1 MSDTERA
8 HGGRRKREGSTSS
21 PDDPA
26 TRSDSRPS
34 SGDERRSKRAAT
46 CTSTAARGGPPKGR
60 RVLHD
65 LIYTRPQAVKLSKK
79 GTTGTPVPI
88 KSNYFK
94 LDTRPSWAIFQY
106 RVEFAPDVE
115 VSNIRKAILRG
126 HKNMFDGFLFDGTML
141 LTSKRLKEDITQLTT
156 QRTDGSI
163 VVVTMKFVGQVSMTQ
178 QGSLQVLNLIM
189 RRSMEGLKL
198 QLVGR
203 NFFDAV
209 AKITIRDYRL
219 ELWPGYVTSIRQ
231 HEQDILLCTEIQS
244 KVMRM
249 ETLYDILQD
258 CIKNYR
264 DYKEAFSKIIIGT
277 TVLTDYS
284 NKTYRVDD
292 IDWEQ
297 SPNSVFTV
305 KEGTV
310 TYADYY
316 LKRYQ
321 IRIRD
326 LRQPLILSRSKD
338 RQKRQG
344 QADLI
349 ALIPELCRATGLTE
363 DMRSNFRLMKAV
375 AEHTRIG
382 PGQRIRRLLDF
393 NQRLKRTPEA
403 MEVLKEWNMTL
414 AQDLIEFT
422 GRELPPERIVCNDR
436 E

>member
-1 MSDTERA
+1 MSDSERA
-8 HGGRRKREGSTSS
+8 HGGRRKREGSATP
-21 PDDPA
+21 PDDSTSQGGSADEQRRYKRPA
-26 TRSDSRPS
+26 TSM
-34 SGDERRSKRAAT
+34 
-46 CTSTAARGGPPKGR
+46 STVAGVGLPKGR

-79 GTTGTPVPI
+79 GTTGSGVPI
-88 KSNYFK
+88 KSNYFR
-94 LDTRPSWAIFQY
+94 LDTRPNWAIYQY
-106 RVEFAPDVE
+106 RVEFAPDIE

-141 LTSKRLKEDITQLTT
+141 LTSKRLKEDITQLAT
-156 QRTDGSI
+156 QRTDKSNVI
-163 VVVTMKFVGQVSMTQ
+163 LTIKFVGQVSMTQ

-209 AKITIRDYRL
+209 AKISIRDYRL

-231 HEQDILLCTEIQS
+231 HEYDILLCTEISS

-258 CIKNYR
+258 CLKNFR
-264 DYKEAFSKIIIGT
+264 DHKEAFTKLIIGT

-292 IDWEQ
+292 VDWEQ
-297 SPNSVFTV
+297 SPASVFSC
-305 KEGTV
+305 KDGTIS
-310 TYADYY
+310 YADYY
-316 LKRYQ
+316 QKRYQ

-326 LRQPLILSRSKD
+326 YRQPLILSRSKD
-338 RQKRQG
+338 KQRRNG

-414 AQDLIEFT
+414 APDLIEFT
-422 GRELPPERIVCNDR
+422 GRELPPEKIVCNDR

>member
-1 MSDTERA
+1 MSDSERA
-8 HGGRRKREGSTSS
+8 HGGRRKREGSGSS

-26 TRSDSRPS
+26 SRGDSRHS
-34 SGDERRSKRAAT
+34 SSDERRRKRPAPST
-46 CTSTAARGGPPKGR
+46 TAAVRAGPPKGR

-79 GTTGTPVPI
+79 GTTGNGIPI

-94 LDTRPSWAIFQY
+94 LDTRPNWAIYQY
-106 RVEFAPDVE
+106 RVDFSPDVE

-156 QRTDGSI
+156 QRTDGSNVI
-163 VVVTMKFVGQVSMTQ
+163 LTIKFIGQVSMTQ

-189 RRSMEGLKL
+189 RKSMEGLKL

-209 AKITIRDYRL
+209 AKISIRDYRL

-231 HEQDILLCTEIQS
+231 HEYDILLCTEISS

-258 CIKNYR
+258 CLKNYR
-264 DYKEAFSKIIIGT
+264 DHKEAFTKLIIGT

-292 IDWEQ
+292 VDWDQ
-297 SPNSVFTV
+297 SPASVFAC
-305 KEGTV
+305 KDGAIS
-310 TYADYY
+310 YAEYY
-316 LKRYQ
+316 QKRYQ

-326 LRQPLILSRSKD
+326 VRQPLILSRSKD
-338 RQKRQG
+338 KQKRGG

-349 ALIPELCRATGLTE
+349 ALIPELCRATGLTD
-363 DMRSNFRLMKAV
+363 DMRSNFR
-375 AEHTRIG
+375 
-382 PGQRIRRLLDF
+382 
-393 NQRLKRTPEA
+393 
-403 MEVLKEWNMTL
+403 
-414 AQDLIEFT
+414 
-422 GRELPPERIVCNDR
+422 
-436 E
+436 

>member
-1 MSDTERA
+1 MSDLERA
-8 HGGRRKREGSTSS
+8 HGGRRKRDGSVSS
-21 PDDPA
+21 PDDPE
-26 TRSDSRPS
+26 SRGNGGSKNS
-34 SGDERRSKRAAT
+34 SGDERRRKRPAAS
-46 CTSTAARGGPPKGR
+46 TSSAVRGSGPAKGR

-79 GTTGTPVPI
+79 GTTGNGVPI

-94 LDTRPSWAIFQY
+94 LETRPNWAIFQY
-106 RVEFAPDVE
+106 RVDFSPDIE
-115 VSNIRKAILRG
+115 ISNIRKAILRG

-141 LTSKRLKEDITQLTT
+141 LTSRRLKEDTTQLTT
-156 QRTDGSI
+156 QRTDGTNVI
-163 VVVTMKFVGQVSMTQ
+163 LTIKFVGQVSMTQ

-189 RRSMEGLKL
+189 RKSMEGLKL

-209 AKITIRDYRL
+209 AKISIRDYRL

-231 HEQDILLCTEIQS
+231 HEYDILLCTEISS

-258 CIKNYR
+258 CLKNYR
-264 DYKEAFSKIIIGT
+264 DHKEMFKKLVVGT

-292 IDWEQ
+292 VDWAQ
-297 SPNSVFTV
+297 SPASVFAT
-305 KEGTV
+305 KEGTLS
-310 TYADYY
+310 YADYY
-316 LKRYQ
+316 QKRYQ

-326 LRQPLILSRSKD
+326 HRQPLILSRSKD
-338 RQKRQG
+338 RQKRAG

-363 DMRSNFRLMKAV
+363 DMRSNFR
-375 AEHTRIG
+375 
-382 PGQRIRRLLDF
+382 
-393 NQRLKRTPEA
+393 
-403 MEVLKEWNMTL
+403 
-414 AQDLIEFT
+414 
-422 GRELPPERIVCNDR
+422 
-436 E
+436 